1 MSYRV
6 EPQPHPTFGFTYLG
20 DNKTVEIEI
29 GQDGDLVIGDI
40 LEAVKDVLIA
50 GGFDYVDE
58 IRAVN
63 YGELLNTIH
72 SSDSESYTW
81 TEPADG
87 LPDDDDDDLP
97 RVMAEETLKD
107 LDKIEVEIDK
117 KSTPFPVYSD

>member
-1 MSYRV
+1 MSYSV
-6 EPQPHPTFGFTYLG
+6 ESQPHSTFGFSYLG

-87 LPDDDDDDLP
+87 LPDGDDDDLP